1 MSPRAV
7 LCCNMPSSAAT
18 CRLLLQHAVF
28 CRNQTRGRRRPAQLS
43 GALGRHRT
51 LQVNAPMLGRRASN
65 ALPRRGE
72 AQRLPVAFFQEL
84 LHSTQHSHAAWQ
96 QLHTFARRVRAC
108 ETGKPHSGAC
118 TWPGLPPGH
127 IHSSSGAVSSPA
139 QENACEG
146 SAHLPLPRQPCGLS
160 LEDCSLHRP
169 SSVGSRECHWHPP
182 ASWRCTVT
190 HRKHGEQLQR
200 SSRAPPASRSA
211 PRSSVLCD

>member
-1 MSPRAV
+1 M
-7 LCCNMPSSAAT
+7 
-18 CRLLLQHAVF
+18 LQHAVF
-28 CRNQTRGRRRPAQLS
+28 CRNQTRGRRRPAQLR

-51 LQVNAPMLGRRASN
+51 IQVNAPMLRRRASN

-84 LHSTQHSHAAWQ
+84 LHNTQHSNATWE
-96 QLHTFARRVRAC
+96 QLHTSQDECARAKLTKRTRGHARGLVYPRAVY
-108 ETGKPHSGAC
+108 
-118 TWPGLPPGH
+118 
-127 IHSSSGAVSSPA
+127 SSSGAVSSPA

-211 PRSSVLCD
+211 PRSSGLCD